1 MNADDVQDHSRTDT
15 IVDGRMAQS
24 VWMKRASG
32 SVHKSL
38 FVDGESRRYFVTV
51 LSDGLGNSKVN
62 ADRFFASFRLL

>member
-1 MNADDVQDHSRTDT
+1 
-15 IVDGRMAQS
+15 MAQS